1 MLYICM
7 CIKKA
12 LEKNIAKFKKKK
24 SYRSMAMVM
33 CAGLILPA
41 ELDDVLNFKGHSGH
55 IFYCDTLYIYN
66 HGIICLGQT
75 KKLLFY
81 MIREKL
87 LLNTSSPPPP
97 QCWLYSQIY

>member
-12 LEKNIAKFKKKK
+12 LEKNIAKFKKRNPTTLWLW
-24 SYRSMAMVM
+24 SCM

-75 KKLLFY
+75 KK
-81 MIREKL
+81 
-87 LLNTSSPPPP
+87 
-97 QCWLYSQIY
+97 